1 MAKTYNDLYL
11 ETRRVLKEANIPS
24 YALEARLIV
33 AHAAGKSSEK
43 LLQDMRLYTNDEM
56 GSKVQALLQRRL
68 EGEPLAYL
76 IGEWEFYGLPILI
89 NESVLIP
96 RIDTEVLVETALGYL
111 RDKKPDARV
120 LDLCAGSGCIGCA
133 IAKNLPG
140 SRVVLADISP
150 DAVSLCRKNVLHN
163 NLNPRVTCI
172 DADAREI
179 PPMLVGSFDM
189 IVCNPPYIPTA
200 DVDTLDITVK
210 DYEPHLALDGGADGL
225 DFYRIII
232 QNWKHILRSGGRFVF
247 EVGIDQAEPVSHLLR
262 MNGCKGIEVVP
273 DTAGIPRVVAARV

>member
-11 ETRRVLKEANIPS
+11 ETRRVLKEANISS

-262 MNGCKGIEVVP
+262 MGGCKGIEVVP